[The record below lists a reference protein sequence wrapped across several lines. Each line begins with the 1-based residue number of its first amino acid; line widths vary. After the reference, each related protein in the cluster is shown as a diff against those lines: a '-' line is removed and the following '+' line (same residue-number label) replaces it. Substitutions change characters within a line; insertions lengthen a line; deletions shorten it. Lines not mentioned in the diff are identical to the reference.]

1 MTYQA
6 LPYGDSNISV
16 IKRRHRKA
24 GNPYP
29 SHRSNN
35 GRFKTMP
42 RSLTIRDKV
51 SRQYPYRVYA
61 TLSATEHQ
69 RIKELSANL
78 GLPMTDILAYLIT
91 NHLEQLAHQA
101 SFELGQQS
109 AIDNIADN
117 PPENPSI

>member
-1 MTYQA
+1 MT
-6 LPYGDSNISV
+6 
-16 IKRRHRKA
+16 IKRKRTA

-29 SHRSNN
+29 SNRSEN
-35 GRFKTMP
+35 GRYLPTQ

-51 SRQYPYRVYA
+51 SRQYPHRVYA
-61 TLSATEHQ
+61 TLSTTEHH
-69 RIKELSANL
+69 RIKELSTTL

-101 SFELGQQS
+101 SFEAGQQS
-109 AIDNIADN
+109 ALQQSSDN